1 MSSRSWRD
9 VVAGGVED
17 IYINR
22 ILGWQWGGIGNGQ
35 FSDEKKW
42 VWGHCGTS
50 CVVIQQGYVSVN
62 ISFTAYKIK
71 IIILAACICTFG
83 LIRPHLVHHAVPLS
97 NISANTTDYLIT
109 FLYFMVHRGFTSTS
123 FCSCS

>member
-1 MSSRSWRD
+1 MEGCGSWRGRGYLYKQNIGL
-9 VVAGGVED
+9 AMGG
-17 IYINR
+17 
-22 ILGWQWGGIGNGQ
+22 LGMDNLVMKKNGYGGQ
-35 FSDEKKW
+35 
-42 VWGHCGTS
+42 CGTS
-50 CVVIQQGYVSVN
+50 CVVIQQGYASVN

-71 IIILAACICTFG
+71 IIILAACIYTFG

-109 FLYFMVHRGFTSTS
+109 FLYFMGHRGFTSTS

>member
-1 MSSRSWRD
+1 MGGLGMDDLVIKKMGMGVS
-9 VVAGGVED
+9 VV
-17 IYINR
+17 
-22 ILGWQWGGIGNGQ
+22 LH
-35 FSDEKKW
+35 
-42 VWGHCGTS
+42 VWL
-50 CVVIQQGYVSVN
+50 YNKAVSVN

-71 IIILAACICTFG
+71 IIILAACIYTFG

-109 FLYFMVHRGFTSTS
+109 FLYFMVHRGFTSIS